1 MEAHHPKSWNIRNH
15 HDSLQKKL
23 RTELD
28 STDTGHKITAFKT
41 HRERKEGIKNMS
53 ERLLLVTIE
62 KIEIGQD
69 REDRPSLVHTLQ
81 PKSLQHLDLGRHWDG
96 RWGAEGLRGWGAG
109 GMTGQCSRGS
119 LLASHSPPT
128 WGTGETCWQTAD
140 RHRQKPQENLSNKG
154 LARGGPSGHKAILII
169 PPLLQPNTKGKTAP
183 HLECLCWEP
192 GWKELGPMGWCH
204 IKTLKKKKSV
214 R

>member
-96 RWGAEGLRGWGAG
+96 RWGAEGLRGRRNDGAVFQG
-109 GMTGQCSRGS
+109 FPSGLPQPSHMGRWRN
-119 LLASHSPPT
+119 LLANCRQAQTKAPRKSLEQRTGKGRSIRTQSRFDNTSAASAQHQRENCPPPRVSVLGARVEGA
-128 WGTGETCWQTAD
+128 WSD
-140 RHRQKPQENLSNKG
+140 G
-154 LARGGPSGHKAILII
+154 LVPY
-169 PPLLQPNTKGKTAP
+169 
-183 HLECLCWEP
+183 
-192 GWKELGPMGWCH
+192 
-204 IKTLKKKKSV
+204 
-214 R
+214 